1 MKNFSRRTLALGVLL
16 LGASASF
23 AAAAVALP
31 CADYVTTSID
41 DEPGAGFLIGTEV
54 RSRRAEY
61 TTLVGPGGVGFSIVG
76 GETTTYEVGT
86 YDFGGY
92 RIEIDCSDYSRA

>member
-1 MKNFSRRTLALGVLL
+1 MKNISRRTLTLGVLL
-16 LGASASF
+16 LGATASF

-41 DEPGAGFLIGTEV
+41 DEPGAGFLIGSET
-54 RSRRAEY
+54 RTR
-61 TTLVGPGGVGFSIVG
+61 TTSVQTLLGPGGVGAIITG

-92 RIEIDCSDYSRA
+92 RIEIDCSNYSRA

>member
-16 LGASASF
+16 LGATASF
-23 AAAAVALP
+23 AAAAVAIP
-31 CADYVTTSID
+31 CADYVTTSIHD
-41 DEPGAGFLIGTEV
+41 QPGAGFLIGTET
-54 RSRRAEY
+54 RSRLANVH
-61 TTLVGPGGVGFSIVG
+61 TMAAPGGVGVVIVG

-86 YDFGGY
+86 YDFGLY